1 MRETIPP
8 TTGPGSNVIPFPGTN
23 PAMMAG
29 VPPTPGGEAL
39 MQSGQAVADG
49 LAKLPNPSALV
60 AGLQSKLN
68 ERKIR
73 RMILEQE
80 WLDCYRRYD
89 GQYDALTLS
98 KIRATGRCAMW
109 LGFTGMKVHTGH
121 AAVMDFLIGT
131 DDSPW
136 DLEPEPVPMDLV
148 LPPQIIQLGI
158 TPQHIQDEVRRR
170 TEALKAEMEGQLE
183 DSDFVTHLD
192 SATLEMCITGT
203 GAMKGP
209 ITVRDRR
216 DEWDM
221 VLDTE
226 TLKLYPKEAEVKGYK
241 PKVKAISVFSCY
253 PDMEVANC
261 QEGDGFFEEEFLSRS
276 ELIELCT
283 EPDVDPLAVLA
294 IINERPYGNAEMT
307 PELVQL
313 RLLSGDTDPAATN
326 RYAVHHYYGPITG
339 KELALAGLDIPQE
352 MQALEAKAY
361 VMFCAGRILRARLH
375 KGPIPYYLFP
385 YVKRP
390 GNSPFGK
397 GIPMLAKDTQD
408 AVNASARMMIDNAAI
423 CSGPL
428 IEANTALLAPG
439 EDARDI
445 HAWRV
450 FLSKINPGVGSAE
463 TRAIRVTDLKPHTQL
478 FIALINLF
486 RQFMDEAT
494 FLPSVT
500 DGQLGVKAPKTATGT
515 SILNSN
521 SNRSMKTIMRH
532 VDNYCIKPMIHGLYL
547 WNMRYSPNLDILA
560 RVKVRTKGVVAV
572 MAREL
577 QADRIMALTSAFGH
591 QPWFKAIDGAREIS
605 RSMDIPEDKLIM
617 TDNEMAGTVA
627 PDLDGGAG
635 PTEPALG
642 IPGNG
647 RAPTRSITPAD
658 PVKQQAQRNA
668 PRPSNPPQPAWR
680 SAGSRR

>member
-1 MRETIPP
+1 MDNIPP
-8 TTGPGSNVIPFPGTN
+8 TAGPENNVIPFPGTN
-23 PAMMAG
+23 PAEMAG

-39 MQSGQAVADG
+39 MQSGQAVAEG
-49 LAKLPNPSALV
+49 LARLPNPSALV
-60 AGLQSKLN
+60 SALQGKVN
-68 ERKIR
+68 ERKTR
-73 RMILEQE
+73 RIILEQE
-80 WLDCYRRYD
+80 WLDCYRRFD
-89 GQYDALTLS
+89 GQYDAETLA

-121 AAVMDFLIGT
+121 AAVMEFLVGT

-136 DLEPEPVPMDLV
+136 DLEPEPVPRNLR
-148 LPPQIIQLGI
+148 LPPQYSNMGI
-158 TPQHIQDEVRRR
+158 TSDVIQEEIRMR
-170 TEALKAEMEGQLE
+170 TEDLKSEMEGQLE

-203 GAMKGP
+203 GAIKGP
-209 ITVRDRR
+209 ITVRNHR

-221 VLDTE
+221 VLDAQSM
-226 TLKLYPKEAEVKGYK
+226 KLYPQEVEVKGYK
-241 PKVKAISVFSCY
+241 PVCKALSIFSCY
-253 PDMEVANC
+253 PDMEVANV
-261 QEGDGFFEEEFLSRS
+261 QQGDGFFEEELLSRG
-276 ELIELCT
+276 EMIELCT

-294 IINERPYGNAEMT
+294 ILNEMPYGNAEMT

-313 RLLSGDTDPAATN
+313 RLLGGDTDPAATN
-326 RYAVHHYYGPITG
+326 RYAVYHYYGPITG
-339 KELALAGLDIPQE
+339 RELSTAGLQVPQD
-352 MQALEAKAY
+352 MHALEVKAY

-375 KGPIPYYLFP
+375 KGPVPYYLFP
-385 YVKRP
+385 YVRRP

-428 IEANTALLAPG
+428 IEANMALLAPG
-439 EDARDI
+439 EDPQDI

-450 FLSKINPGVGSAE
+450 FLSKINPGTGSAE
-463 TRAIRVTDLKPHTQL
+463 TRAIRVTDLKPSTQL
-478 FIALINLF
+478 FIALINMF

-500 DGQLGVKAPKTATGT
+500 DGQLGIKAPKTATGT

-532 VDNYCIKPMIHGLYL
+532 VDNYGIRPLVYAFYL
-547 WNMRYSPNLDILA
+547 WNMRYNPNLDILA
-560 RVKVRTKGVVAV
+560 RVRVRTKGVAAV

-577 QADRIMALTSAFGH
+577 QADRIMALTAAFGH
-591 QPWFKAIDGAREIS
+591 LPWFKAIDGAREVS
-605 RSMDIPEDKLIM
+605 RAMDIPEDKLIM

-627 PDLDGGAG
+627 PDIEGGAG
-635 PTEPALG
+635 ATDPALG
-642 IPGNG
+642 IPGGVGNAQPG
-647 RAPTRSITPAD
+647 RSAPAD
-658 PVKQQAQRNA
+658 PVKQQAARNA
-668 PRPSNPPQPAWR
+668 PRPPRVAGGRRWR
-680 SAGSRR
+680 